1 MKRKEFPFSNF
12 NILDELNLN
21 NDFNLIENE
30 ILDSKYYLSKSN
42 SEDLILGLGI
52 TDRCNLNCRMC
63 YYKVN
68 ENEKRSSVMNIE
80 LLDKILSSIGGI
92 GSVIIGLEG
101 EPLTHPNFLEV
112 LKKVSS
118 VTNSIY
124 LVSNGL
130 LLTEDIIKNL
140 NKNKVKE
147 LIISCDG
154 SSKNVYENI
163 RTGGNFLRLSEKI
176 KIAASCFEG
185 SLKLHAVVSSLNIT
199 DLVNLPSF
207 ASRLGVKKLSFAQ
220 LRTCSFSKTNNIVQP
235 SIESLKEFIK
245 KIMLEAEK
253 NDVHIEL
260 ESFFAS
266 GELLTFIEDYYKS
279 SEYLHLNTFKVCPS
293 PWNFVSI
300 LSDGR
305 LFACCG
311 DIEPVILERFSF
323 DDIYNHELLRKLRYL
338 LLNSKKLPKV
348 CQNCFIGG
356 EI

>member
-1 MKRKEFPFSNF
+1 
-12 NILDELNLN
+12 
-21 NDFNLIENE
+21 
-30 ILDSKYYLSKSN
+30 
-42 SEDLILGLGI
+42 
-52 TDRCNLNCRMC
+52 
-63 YYKVN
+63 
-68 ENEKRSSVMNIE
+68 
-80 LLDKILSSIGGI
+80 
-92 GSVIIGLEG
+92 
-101 EPLTHPNFLEV
+101 
-112 LKKVSS
+112 
-118 VTNSIY
+118 
-124 LVSNGL
+124 
-130 LLTEDIIKNL
+130 
-140 NKNKVKE
+140 
-147 LIISCDG
+147 
-154 SSKNVYENI
+154 
-163 RTGGNFLRLSEKI
+163 
-176 KIAASCFEG
+176 
-185 SLKLHAVVSSLNIT
+185 
-199 DLVNLPSF
+199 
-207 ASRLGVKKLSFAQ
+207 
-220 LRTCSFSKTNNIVQP
+220 
-235 SIESLKEFIK
+235 
-245 KIMLEAEK
+245 MLEAEK

>member
-1 MKRKEFPFSNF
+1 MKRKVFPFSNF

-21 NDFNLIENE
+21 NYFKLSEKSFSDA
-30 ILDSKYYLSKSN
+30 KYYLTKSHSKN
-42 SEDLILGLGI
+42 LVLGLGI
-52 TDRCNLNCRMC
+52 TDRCNLRCRMC
-63 YYKVN
+63 YYKVDEK
-68 ENEKRSSVMNIE
+68 ENHSSVMSLE
-80 LLDKILSSIGGI
+80 LLDKILSSVGSIGV
-92 GSVIIGLEG
+92 VIIGLEG

-112 LKKVSS
+112 LKKTSLI
-118 VTNSIY
+118 TDSIY
-124 LVSNGL
+124 LVTNGL
-130 LLTEDIIKNL
+130 LLTQDIIKEL
-140 NKNKVKE
+140 NENKVKE

-207 ASRLGVKKLSFAQ
+207 ASKLGVKRLSFAQ